1 MIFDKQLMMSEG
13 QNPETMDTHP
23 STNVIDLD
31 KLGKDSG
38 VSNIEVYCRV
48 KTAVTSTGNATVAF
62 KLETSS
68 AEGFDAG
75 GGAEVTLFDTGDI
88 AEATLVK
95 DYRPFKIKL
104 PRGTK
109 RYLRMVYTIGTQALT
124 AGAFDAGLILD
135 DQTNNA

>member
-13 QNPETMDTHP
+13 QNPTTVETHA

-48 KTAVTSTGNATVAF
+48 KTAVTSSGDATVAF

-68 AEGFDAG
+68 AEGFD

-109 RYLRMVYTIGTQALT
+109 RYLRMVYTIGTQVLT

>member
-13 QNPETMDTHP
+13 QNPATAAEHP

-48 KTAVTSTGNATVAF
+48 KTAVTSAGTNATVAF

-68 AEGFDAG
+68 AEDFD

>member
-13 QNPETMDTHP
+13 QNPTAADTHP

-48 KTAVTSTGNATVAF
+48 KTAVTSAGTATVTF

-68 AEGFDAG
+68 AEGFDG
-75 GGAEVTLFDTGDI
+75 GTEVTLFDTGAI
-88 AEATLVK
+88 ADETLVK

-109 RYLRMVYTIGTQALT
+109 RYLRMVYTIDTELT
-124 AGAFDAGLILD
+124 TGAFDAGLILD

>member
-13 QNPETMDTHP
+13 QNPATVGDPHA

-48 KTAVTSTGNATVAF
+48 KTAVTSSGDATVAF

-68 AEGFDAG
+68 AEDFD
-75 GGAEVTLFDTGDI
+75 GGAEVTLFDTGPI
-88 AEATLVK
+88 AKATLVK

-109 RYLRMVYTIGTQALT
+109 RYLRMVYTIGTEDLT
-124 AGAFDAGLILD
+124 TGAFDAGLILD